1 MFRVTENRKSVT
13 FSSCYSLILTS
24 SLKKKKK
31 GDPLTTEKELK
42 SHKNKILEQ

>member
-1 MFRVTENRKSVT
+1 MFHVTENRKSVT

-24 SLKKKKK
+24 SLKKKK
-31 GDPLTTEKELK
+31 GDPLTNEKELK